1 MADTDLTDS
10 GNGLTGCPFFVG
22 VTGKRDLMG
31 QDAQIRAAF
40 QTAFDLIDQRL
51 PRTPKVL
58 LSSLAVGADSIAAEA
73 ALARAGWTV
82 IAPLPFRREIYE
94 ADFEEPDDLARL
106 RALLEHPRLRVLE
119 LSPLRHPGS
128 EVPYAPEEVRRTSP
142 SSPART
148 LHYEQAGLY
157 ILERCGVLIAVV
169 DPDEAAGRVGGTGRI
184 LQSRLCGLDDTALKI
199 RRDSVELLQEGGLAD
214 PRGGPVWRITLG
226 REPAGPGPLPID
238 VQTSARSE
246 SAPLTDRAQVDETL
260 ACGLKL
266 DDFNRRIGRLAGE
279 PKPTLG
285 AGADGLAELR
295 RKLSRV
301 QQGMKRRVMIV
312 VWLIAALFAAAV
324 LSLEVHIALAR
335 FAWTEPLLIPY
346 FLAAAT
352 AGALYVLARAGQWQP
367 LAEDYRAVSEALRVQ
382 IVLWQ
387 SGLVGPGS
395 RVDTMYL
402 RGKSGSLGVVRELVG
417 HIVEAARQWSTPPE
431 LDARKA
437 EAWVDSQL
445 AYFQRRLRARHG
457 AVEFVR
463 SVSWFLFAVGLV
475 LSACLAGLQAPPF
488 ARVAAELASGH
499 AVPVSPAVTLLA
511 GVGLLALCFF
521 TTLSVQRSAPKAVRG
536 RQTLNWRR
544 VVGVSA
550 ATLGGLTMALAMVG
564 LVGLLPSGSHAGL
577 EASLHQFEE
586 MLILAAVMSTTVAGA
601 LRFVSEKLSWEAEL
615 DGYEHAMDFFARAKE
630 SLAAQA
636 TSVPTEEER
645 KALVQELA
653 VEALRENEAWLLAH
667 RERPL
672 EPVMGG

>member
-1 MADTDLTDS
+1 MADTDATDS
-10 GNGLTGCPFFVG
+10 GTGLTGCPFFVG
-22 VTGKRDLMG
+22 VTGKRELMG

-58 LSSLAVGADSIAAEA
+58 LSSLAVGADSIAADA
-73 ALARAGWTV
+73 ALARPDWTV
-82 IAPLPFRREIYE
+82 LAPLPFRREIYE
-94 ADFEEPDDLARL
+94 ADFDEPGDLARL
-106 RALLEHPRLRVLE
+106 QAFLAHPRVRVLE
-119 LSPLRHPGS
+119 LSPLRRPGS
-128 EVPYAPEEVRRTSP
+128 EVPYAPEDVRRTTP

-148 LHYEQAGLY
+148 LHYEQAGLH
-157 ILERCGVLIAVV
+157 ILERCGILIAVV

-184 LQSRLCGLDDTALKI
+184 LQSRLRGLDDTARKI

-214 PRGGPVWRITLG
+214 PRGGPVWRITL
-226 REPAGPGPLPID
+226 RQEPASTGPLPIE
-238 VQTSARSE
+238 VQASVRSE
-246 SAPLTDRAQVDETL
+246 PAPITDRAQVEESL
-260 ACGLKL
+260 ALGLKL
-266 DDFNRRIGRLAGE
+266 DDFNRRIGRLGGGHT
-279 PKPTLG
+279 PTLG
-285 AGADGLAELR
+285 GGPEGLAELR

-301 QQGMKRRVMIV
+301 QQGMKGRVMLV

-335 FAWTEPLLIPY
+335 FTWTEPLLVPY
-346 FLAAAT
+346 FLAAAA

-367 LAEDYRAVSEALRVQ
+367 LSEDYRAVSEALRVQ

-402 RGKSGSLGVVRELVG
+402 RGKSGSLGLVRELVG

-437 EAWVDSQL
+437 EAWVDTQL
-445 AYFQRRLRARHG
+445 AYFQRRLRTRHG

-463 SVSWFLFAVGLV
+463 SISWFLFAVGLV

-488 ARVAAELASGH
+488 AHLAAELASGH
-499 AVPVSPAVTLLA
+499 ALPVSPAMTLVA
-511 GVGLLALCFF
+511 GVALTAICFA
-521 TTLSVQRSAPKAVRG
+521 TTLAVQRNAAAVRP
-536 RQTLNWRR
+536 RHALNLHR
-544 VVGVSA
+544 VAGVLA
-550 ATLGGLTMALAMVG
+550 AVLGGSTMALAMAG

-577 EASLHQFEE
+577 EASLHQLEE
-586 MLILAAVMSTTVAGA
+586 LLILAAVMSTTIAGA

-636 TSVPTEEER
+636 TSTSTEADR

-653 VEALRENEAWLLAH
+653 AEALRENEAWLLAH